1 MCQQVKDDTFLCR
14 DGSLGSGP
22 NTFDPSE
29 FPSLGA
35 GSGGGGLAGRP
46 NYGKSQNATRTHSRH
61 LDIGGERGN
70 EEPILYVTFANKHIF
85 GIGKDYFTAL
95 LALTPLKF
103 NACSVSGETVV
114 HRLNIH

>member
-1 MCQQVKDDTFLCR
+1 MMYITWPVERNTCFCCR

-70 EEPILYVTFANKHIF
+70 EETILYITFCRVLTITQNIIWKEAFLANF
-85 GIGKDYFTAL
+85 
-95 LALTPLKF
+95 ALTPLIF
-103 NACSVSGETVV
+103 NAC
-114 HRLNIH
+114 